1 MNATITL
8 PQSMLKRLDKVTE
21 GTRTKPETIIKQA
34 IADRIAYEE
43 YKRREIEAGLA
54 DIAAGRVYGKEE
66 FQAQLQKARN
76 ERKKAA

>member
-1 MNATITL
+1 MNHAIDL
-8 PQSMLKRLDKVTE
+8 PQSLIERLNKVTE
-21 GTRTKPETIIKQA
+21 GTRTKPKTIIKQA
-34 IADRIAYEE
+34 VADRIEYEE

-66 FQAQLQKARN
+66 FQAQLQKARD